1 MDREISRGTM
11 RADRNT
17 VERERE
23 SGGPF
28 HFKPVKEEEEEEE
41 GPSRRSFSSIK
52 DERFIN

>member
-23 SGGPF
+23 SEGPF
-28 HFKPVKEEEEEEE
+28 HFKPVKEEEEEE

>member
-23 SGGPF
+23 SEGPF